1 MATFDSW
8 EVAVHPPEDY
18 LMHFRTKG
26 SKNGVRRFQRED
38 GTWTPLGL
46 QERQEREGWGDG
58 ENKKIR
64 KLEKKI
70 ARAEKRQARKEA
82 RAQRR
87 FERSEERRK
96 RSLKGLTDE
105 EMKAKLERAKMEAE
119 YRDLTKKASLI
130 ETGAK
135 MVTRFLDYKDN
146 KEQRVIDLN
155 RQKIEM
161 ERLRTQRV
169 QAQEATKQAYW
180 NKKSGRMEARK
191 ARMEARKAKEER
203 KRTEADVAGGLKL
216 KRKAELKDAKARYK
230 EAKRGWVSTLLKNMA
245 NKGKEERE
253 RAYNLQKQ
261 QNDLTEQRER
271 RMNAENVARSNANK
285 AKSDTE
291 TARYQAEQERA
302 KAQQEQYKSQSAASE
317 RKWREREAQTKYK
330 YGPPTQDQN
339 KKKKKS

>member
-8 EVAVHPPEDY
+8 EAAVHPPEDY

-26 SKNGVRRFQRED
+26 SKNGVRRYQRED
-38 GTWTPLGL
+38 GTWTELGL
-46 QERQEREGWGDG
+46 EERREREGWGDG
-58 ENKKIR
+58 ESRKAR
-64 KLEKKI
+64 KLQKKVE
-70 ARAEKRQARKEA
+70 RAERHQARKAA
-82 RAQRR
+82 RAQRK
-87 FERSEERRK
+87 FERAEARRK

-135 MVTRFLDYKDN
+135 MVTRILDYKDS

-161 ERLRTQRV
+161 ERLKTQRV

-180 NKKSGRMEARK
+180 NKKNGRMEARK
-191 ARMEARKAKEER
+191 ARMQARQAKEER
-203 KRTEADVAGGLKL
+203 KKLEADVQGGLKI

-230 EAKRGWVSTLLKNMA
+230 EAKRGWMSTLLKNMA

-261 QNDLTEQRER
+261 QNDLIEQRER
-271 RMNAENVARSNANK
+271 RINAENVARANADKSRSDAESN
-285 AKSDTE
+285 
-291 TARYQAEQERA
+291 RYQADQERA
-302 KAQQEQYKSQSAASE
+302 KAEQERYKSQTAVSE
-317 RKWREREAQTKYK
+317 RGWRKTEARTKYK
-330 YGPPTQDQN
+330 YGPQNPEQN
-339 KKKKKS
+339 KKKKK